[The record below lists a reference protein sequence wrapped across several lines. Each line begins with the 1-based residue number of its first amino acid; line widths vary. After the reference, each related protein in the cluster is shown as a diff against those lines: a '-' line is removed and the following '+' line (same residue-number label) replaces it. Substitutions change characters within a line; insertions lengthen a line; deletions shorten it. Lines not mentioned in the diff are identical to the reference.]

1 MNIMEKKLSRGK
13 KLAVEKLPMMRSR
26 LVTEGHSVEKV
37 DLTEERHSVESEDSG
52 RKGKKENS
60 EHGKSQELPYER
72 FLRFGAENLTEAE
85 LLAIIIRT
93 GTREK
98 SALQLAEQVLSL
110 ARYPKEGLLGLYEV
124 TLDELQSIR
133 GIGEV
138 KAVKL
143 KCLTELSMRM
153 SAARAAEGINFKSSG
168 QVAAY
173 FMEKLRHRETECV
186 ILVCLDAK
194 GQMICERRISEGSVN
209 MSLISPREIFL
220 AALEKRAVNIIL
232 VHNHPSGDPNPSRA
246 DKELTHHVRE
256 SGEQMGIPL
265 LDHIVIGDN
274 RYASFKEADWF
285 REA

>member
-1 MNIMEKKLSRGK
+1 MGDVITRDWKAKKAQRQKAQKQKAPK
-13 KLAVEKLPMMRSR
+13 K
-26 LVTEGHSVEKV
+26 T
-37 DLTEERHSVESEDSG
+37 
-52 RKGKKENS
+52 
-60 EHGKSQELPYER
+60 QELPYER

-93 GTREK
+93 GTVEK

-110 ARYPKEGLLGLYEV
+110 AKYPKEGLLGLYDV
-124 TLDELQSIR
+124 TVDELQGIS

-153 SAARAAEGINFKSSG
+153 SAARASVGLNFTSSG

-186 ILVCLDAK
+186 IVVCTDAK
-194 GQMICERRISEGSVN
+194 GQMICERKLSEGSVN

-220 AALEKRAVNIIL
+220 AALESRAVHILL
-232 VHNHPSGDPNPSRA
+232 VHNHPSGDPRPSEA
-246 DKELTHHVRE
+246 DRELTYHVRE
-256 SGEQMGIPL
+256 AGEQIGIPL

-274 RYASFKEADWF
+274 RYVSFREADWF
-285 REA
+285 CGS

>member
-1 MNIMEKKLSRGK
+1 MEQGVPAEGCSGKVWHSGYAGKRDIKKK
-13 KLAVEKLPMMRSR
+13 
-26 LVTEGHSVEKV
+26 
-37 DLTEERHSVESEDSG
+37 
-52 RKGKKENS
+52 RKP
-60 EHGKSQELPYER
+60 QEQPYER

-110 ARYPKEGLLGLYEV
+110 ARYPKEGLLGLYDV
-124 TLDELQSIR
+124 TLDELQGIS

-153 SAARAAEGINFKSSG
+153 SAARAAEGINFTSSG

-186 ILVCLDAK
+186 ILVCMDAK
-194 GQMICERRISEGSVN
+194 GQMICERKLSEGSVN

-220 AALEKRAVNIIL
+220 AALENKAVNIIL
-232 VHNHPSGDPNPSRA
+232 VHNHPSGDPNPSKA
-246 DKELTHHVRE
+246 DKVLTFQVRN
-256 SGEQMGIPL
+256 SGEQIGIPL
-265 LDHIVIGDN
+265 LDHVVIGDN
-274 RYASFKEADWF
+274 RYVSFKEADWF
-285 REA
+285 YES